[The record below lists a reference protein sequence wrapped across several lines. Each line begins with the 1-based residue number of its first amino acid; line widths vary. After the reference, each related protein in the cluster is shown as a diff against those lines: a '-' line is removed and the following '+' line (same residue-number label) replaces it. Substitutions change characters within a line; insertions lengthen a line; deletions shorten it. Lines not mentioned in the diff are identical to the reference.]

1 MEKKYEPILKKVSK
15 EISPSE
21 EKLIFM
27 GKKVDDFIKKI
38 NKRIKKLGLN
48 VEIYVGGSF
57 AKKTLIKKRIYDT
70 DIYFRFSQKY
80 PDTSLTKLTK
90 KILRWKK
97 GLSTVH
103 GSRDYFRVKINSW
116 FQLEI
121 IPVRKIDKIDEAKN
135 ITDLSYSH
143 VKYINKKI
151 KSQKILN
158 EIKIAKAF
166 CYASKTY
173 GAESYIQGF
182 SGYSLEL
189 LIYYYG
195 SFVKFLKELSKKKK
209 EKLIIDIEKKYKNKK
224 RILLD
229 INSSKLESP
238 IILIDP
244 TFKRRNV
251 LAALSYETF
260 EKFKIAAKE
269 FLKKPSIESFR
280 IKKINFKQI
289 KEKAEKEDQEFILI
303 KIKTKKQKGD
313 IAGTKLLK
321 FSKHLKDEFSKF
333 FEIINFG
340 FDYLGEQEGL
350 CYFVLNAKKE
360 IIFNGPKIEDEK
372 NIEKFKKEHAKTFI
386 SDGKIYSKKKINF
399 SAREFFP
406 VWATKNKRKI
416 KEMYISNLKIIG

>member
-1 MEKKYEPILKKVSK
+1 
-15 EISPSE
+15 
-21 EKLIFM
+21 M

-244 TFKRRNV
+244 TFKR
-251 LAALSYETF
+251 
-260 EKFKIAAKE
+260 
-269 FLKKPSIESFR
+269 
-280 IKKINFKQI
+280 
-289 KEKAEKEDQEFILI
+289 
-303 KIKTKKQKGD
+303 
-313 IAGTKLLK
+313 
-321 FSKHLKDEFSKF
+321 
-333 FEIINFG
+333 
-340 FDYLGEQEGL
+340 
-350 CYFVLNAKKE
+350 
-360 IIFNGPKIEDEK
+360 
-372 NIEKFKKEHAKTFI
+372 
-386 SDGKIYSKKKINF
+386 
-399 SAREFFP
+399 
-406 VWATKNKRKI
+406 
-416 KEMYISNLKIIG
+416 